1 MAVEKMKLLTI
12 LGNYDDLDKVI
23 DLCIESENFQPE
35 NASEFMGNSDGF
47 SYLNEENPYSFRLMK
62 IKEIFEH
69 FGTEPRFI
77 EDCAQVDA
85 EEAGRRTDNLYET
98 IKTIKDHD
106 SLVDAKIEDTKRAI
120 EQLSHFVHMDI
131 NLDDIHACDYVRVR
145 FGRLPFDGFE
155 KLKKYNKDISSI
167 FYPDSSD
174 DVGYWGMY
182 VTPIDQT
189 DEVDRVYASLFFE
202 RIRLSAFHGTP
213 AATVERL
220 KEELKAMQESKKE
233 IDESDDDY
241 FRGHNDLFDLYYSK
255 ILTLHDSFDVRKYA
269 AKYHGS
275 FFLAGWV
282 PKSAEKSLVEKLH
295 SIEGVEVES
304 ADPKDVKKL
313 TPPTKIKNS
322 FLTRAYKFYTEIYG
336 VPSYNE
342 VDPTGLVAVVYTLL
356 YGIMFA
362 DLGQGIVL
370 SIVGWFM
377 YKFMNMRLGKILIPC
392 GISAAIFGTAFGSV
406 FGNEELL
413 NPMFHA
419 LGFEEKPIE
428 IMDSAL
434 MFIIVSIVLGV
445 AVIIVS
451 MLFNVCSSFKK
462 RDFGSAVFGHNGISG
477 IVLYSSLILLLLNMF
492 ADLGISTKALAIG
505 GILVP
510 VLLIFMH
517 APLGD
522 IVSGRKPKIGSVSD
536 FIIENFFELFEV
548 ILSYMS
554 NTLSFLRVGAF
565 VLIHACMMS
574 TFAALAGITG
584 GGAAAVIIMIFGN
597 IFVIALEGLL
607 VGIQVLRLNFYE
619 IFSRFYD
626 GDGIPFSPV
635 KINADN

>member
-1 MAVEKMKLLTI
+1 MAVEKMKLLSI
-12 LGNYDDLDKVI
+12 LGPYDKLDEALRV
-23 DLCIESENFQPE
+23 CIESGSFQPE
-35 NASEFMGNSDGF
+35 NAAEFMGNSEGF

-69 FGTEPRFI
+69 FNKKPEFVSDC
-77 EDCAQVDA
+77 EDTDLD
-85 EEAGRRTDNLYET
+85 EANRRTDALYET
-98 IKTIKDHD
+98 IKSIKEHD
-106 SLVDAKIEDTKRAI
+106 SKVDGKIEEIKRTI
-120 EQLSHFVHMDI
+120 EQLSHFEHLDI
-131 NLDDIHACDYVRVR
+131 NLDDVFNCDYIRVR
-145 FGRLPFDGFE
+145 FGRLPFDSFE

-174 DVGYWGMY
+174 DVGYWGLY
-182 VTPIDQT
+182 VTPIDKT

-202 RIRLSAFHGTP
+202 RLRLPGSHGTP
-213 AATVERL
+213 EQTL
-220 KEELKAMQESKKE
+220 KQLREELKSLEESKKE
-233 IDESDDDY
+233 IDESDDIY
-241 FRGHNDLFDLYYSK
+241 FEEHIDLFNRYYSK
-255 ILTLHDSFDVRKYA
+255 IKSLSDSFEARKYA
-269 AKYHGS
+269 AKYHSS

-282 PKSAEKSLVEKLH
+282 PVKSEKKLTDALGK
-295 SIEGVEVES
+295 IEGVEVES
-304 ADPKDVKKL
+304 ANAKDVKRL
-313 TPPTKIKNS
+313 TPPTKMKNS
-322 FLTRAYKFYTEIYG
+322 PLTRAFKFFTEIYG

-342 VDPTGLVAVVYTLL
+342 IDPTPLIAVVYTLL

-362 DLGQGIVL
+362 DLGQGFVL
-370 SIVGWFM
+370 AIVGILM
-377 YKFMNMRLGKILIPC
+377 YKLKGMKLGKILVPC
-392 GISAAIFGTAFGSV
+392 GISGMFFGTVFGSV

-428 IMDSAL
+428 IMSSAL
-434 MFIIVSIVLGV
+434 MFIIASIVIGV
-445 AVIIVS
+445 LVIIVS
-451 MLFNVCSSFKK
+451 MLFNVFSSFKK
-462 RDFGSAVFGHNGISG
+462 RDFGSAIFGHNGICG
-477 IVLYSSLILLLLNMF
+477 IVLYSSLILLLINMF
-492 ADLGISTKALAIG
+492 ASLGINTKTLAIG

-510 VLLIFMH
+510 IILIFLKT
-517 APLGD
+517 PLGEL
-522 IVSGRKPKIGSVSD
+522 VSGRKPKIGSISD

-574 TFAALAGITG
+574 TFSALAGITG

-626 GDGIPFSPV
+626 GDGKPFTPLT
-635 KINADN
+635 INQ

>member
-1 MAVEKMKLLTI
+1 MAVEKMKLLSI
-12 LGNYDDLDKVI
+12 LGPYDDLNRVI
-23 DLCIESENFQPE
+23 DMCIESESFQPE
-35 NASEFMGNSDGF
+35 SASDFMGDSDGF
-47 SYLNEENPYSFRLMK
+47 SYLSEENPYSFRLMK

-69 FGTEPRFI
+69 FGYTPKFV
-77 EDCAQVDA
+77 EDCLQVDV
-85 EEAGRRTDNLYET
+85 EEANRRIDNLYET
-98 IKTIKDHD
+98 IRTIKDHD
-106 SLVDAKIEDTKRAI
+106 TVVDTKIEDTKRAI

-131 NLDDIHACDYVRVR
+131 NLDDVHACDYVRVR

-182 VTPIDQT
+182 VAPIDKT
-189 DEVDRVYASLFFE
+189 PEVDRVYASLFFE

-213 AATVERL
+213 AATVEHL
-220 KEELKAMQESKKE
+220 KEELKVMQESKKE
-233 IDESDDDY
+233 IDESGDNY
-241 FRGHNDLFDLYYSK
+241 FDEHTDLFNLYYSK
-255 ILTLHDSFDVRKYA
+255 IKTLYDKFDVRKYA

-282 PKSAEKSLVEKLH
+282 PKSAEKPLVDKLH
-295 SIEGVEVES
+295 SVEGVEVES
-304 ADPKDVKKL
+304 ADPKDIKKL
-313 TPPTKIKNS
+313 KPPTKMKNS
-322 FLTRAYKFYTEIYG
+322 LLTRAYEFYTEIYG

-342 VDPTGLVAVVYTLL
+342 IDPTPLIAVVYTLL

-370 SIVGWFM
+370 SLVGWFM
-377 YKFMNMRLGKILIPC
+377 YKFMNMRLGKILVPC

-406 FGNEELL
+406 FGYEHWLD
-413 NPMFHA
+413 PMFRA

-434 MFIIVSIVLGV
+434 MFIVVSIVLGV

-451 MLFNVCSSFKK
+451 MLFNVFSSIKK
-462 RDFGSAVFGHNGISG
+462 RDFGSAIFGHNGISG
-477 IVLYSSLILLLLNMF
+477 IVLYSSLILLLINMF
-492 ADLGISTKALAIG
+492 IGLGISTKALAIG

-510 VLLIFMH
+510 VILIFLH
-517 APLGD
+517 HPLGE
-522 IVSGRKPKIGSVSD
+522 IVCGRKPEIGSVSD

-574 TFAALAGITG
+574 TFSALAGITG
-584 GGAAAVIIMIFGN
+584 GGAAAVIIMVFGN

-626 GDGIPFSPV
+626 GDGIPFNPV
-635 KINADN
+635 KINAD

>member
-1 MAVEKMKLLTI
+1 MAVEKMKLLSI
-12 LGNYDDLDKVI
+12 LGPYDDLNRVI
-23 DLCIESENFQPE
+23 DMCIESESFQPE
-35 NASEFMGNSDGF
+35 SASDFMGDSDGF
-47 SYLNEENPYSFRLMK
+47 SYLSEENPYSFRLMK

-69 FGTEPRFI
+69 FGYTPKFV
-77 EDCAQVDA
+77 EDCLQVDV
-85 EEAGRRTDNLYET
+85 EEANRRVDNLYET
-98 IKTIKDHD
+98 IRTIKDHD
-106 SLVDAKIEDTKRAI
+106 TVVDTKIEDTKRAI

-131 NLDDIHACDYVRVR
+131 NLDDVHACDYVRVR

-182 VTPIDQT
+182 VAPIDKT
-189 DEVDRVYASLFFE
+189 PEVDRVYASLFFE

-213 AATVERL
+213 AATVEHL
-220 KEELKAMQESKKE
+220 KEELKVMQESKKE
-233 IDESDDDY
+233 IDESGDIY
-241 FRGHNDLFDLYYSK
+241 FDEHTDLFNLYYSK
-255 ILTLHDSFDVRKYA
+255 IKTLHDKFDVRKYA

-282 PKSAEKSLVEKLH
+282 PKSAEKPLVDKLH
-295 SIEGVEVES
+295 SVEGVEVES
-304 ADPKDVKKL
+304 ADPKDIKKL
-313 TPPTKIKNS
+313 KPPTKMKNS
-322 FLTRAYKFYTEIYG
+322 LLTRAYEFYTEIYG

-342 VDPTGLVAVVYTLL
+342 IDPTPLIAVVYTLL

-370 SIVGWFM
+370 SLVGWFM
-377 YKFMNMRLGKILIPC
+377 YKFMNMRIGKILVPC

-406 FGNEELL
+406 FGYEHWLD
-413 NPMFHA
+413 PMFRA

-434 MFIIVSIVLGV
+434 MFIVVSIVLGV

-451 MLFNVCSSFKK
+451 MLFNVFSSIKK
-462 RDFGSAVFGHNGISG
+462 RDFGSAIFGHNGISG
-477 IVLYSSLILLLLNMF
+477 IVLYSSLILLLINMF
-492 ADLGISTKALAIG
+492 MGLGISTKALAIG

-510 VLLIFMH
+510 VILIFLH
-517 APLGD
+517 HPLGE
-522 IVSGRKPKIGSVSD
+522 IVCGRKPEIGSVSD

-574 TFAALAGITG
+574 TFSALAGITG
-584 GGAAAVIIMIFGN
+584 GGAAAVIIMVFGN

-626 GDGIPFSPV
+626 GDGIPFNPV
-635 KINADN
+635 KINAY

>member
-1 MAVEKMKLLTI
+1 MAVEKMKLLSI
-12 LGNYDDLDKVI
+12 LGRYDDLDRVI
-23 DLCIESENFQPE
+23 DICIESENFQPE
-35 NASEFMGNSDGF
+35 SASEFMGDSEGF
-47 SYLNEENPYSFRLMK
+47 SYLSEENPYSFRLMK
-62 IKEIFEH
+62 AKEIFEH
-69 FGTEPRFI
+69 FGTVPEFV
-77 EDCAQVDA
+77 EDCSQVDV
-85 EEAGRRTDNLYET
+85 EEANRRIDNLYET
-98 IKTIKDHD
+98 IKTITDHD
-106 SLVDAKIEDTKRAI
+106 TVVDTKIEDIKRAI
-120 EQLSHFVHMDI
+120 EQLSHFEHMDI
-131 NLDDIHACDYVRVR
+131 NLDDVFDCDYIRVR

-182 VTPIDQT
+182 VTPIDRAA
-189 DEVDRVYASLFFE
+189 EADRVYASLFFE
-202 RIRLSAFHGTP
+202 RLRLPSYSGTP
-213 AATVERL
+213 ATTLAKL
-220 KEELKAMQESKKE
+220 KEELKVMQESKKE
-233 IDESDDDY
+233 IDESGDNY
-241 FRGHNDLFDLYYSK
+241 FEEHTDLFNLYYSK
-255 ILTLHDSFDVRKYA
+255 IKTLNDSFEVRKFA
-269 AKYHGS
+269 AKYHSS

-282 PKSAEKSLVEKLH
+282 PKSAEKELVDKLH
-295 SIEGVEVES
+295 SVDGVEVES
-304 ADPKDVKKL
+304 AEPKDFKKL
-313 TPPTKIKNS
+313 TPPTKMKNS
-322 FLTRAYKFYTEIYG
+322 PLTRAYKFYTEIYG

-342 VDPTGLVAVVYTLL
+342 IDPTPLIAVVYTLL

-370 SIVGWFM
+370 ALVGAFM
-377 YKFMNMRLGKILIPC
+377 FKKMGMRLGKILIPC
-392 GISAAIFGTAFGSV
+392 GISAALFGTAFGSV
-406 FGNEELL
+406 FGDEELL
-413 NPMFHA
+413 NPMFRA
-419 LGFEEKPIE
+419 FGFEEKPIH

-434 MFIIVSIVLGV
+434 MFIVVSIVLGV

-451 MLFNVCSSFKK
+451 MLFNVFSSIKK

-477 IVLYSSLILLLLNMF
+477 IVLYSSLILLLINMF
-492 ADLGISTKALAIG
+492 MGLGISTKALAIG

-510 VLLIFMH
+510 VILIFLH
-517 APLGD
+517 HPLGE
-522 IVSGRKPKIGSVSD
+522 IVCGRKPKIGSVSD

-584 GGAAAVIIMIFGN
+584 GGIAAVIIMIFGN

-626 GDGIPFSPV
+626 GDGIPFTPL
-635 KINADN
+635 KINAE

>member
-1 MAVEKMKLLTI
+1 MAVEKMKLLTV
-12 LGNYDDLDKVI
+12 LGNYDDLDRVI
-23 DLCIESENFQPE
+23 GVCIDSESFQPE
-35 NASEFMGNSDGF
+35 SASGFMGDSEGF
-47 SYLNEENPYSFRLMK
+47 SYLSEENPYSFRLMK
-62 IKEIFEH
+62 IKEIYEH
-69 FGTEPRFI
+69 FGQTPEFI
-77 EDCAQVDA
+77 KDCSQVNTDEANRRIDA
-85 EEAGRRTDNLYET
+85 LYET

-106 SLVDAKIEDTKRAI
+106 SKVDTQIEDIKRAI
-120 EQLSHFVHMDI
+120 DQLSHFEHMDI
-131 NLDDIHACDYVRVR
+131 NLDDVFDCDYIRVR

-182 VTPIDQT
+182 VTPIDRA
-189 DEVDRVYASLFFE
+189 EEADRVYASLFFE
-202 RIRLSAFHGTP
+202 RLRLPSYNGTP
-213 AATVERL
+213 ETTL
-220 KEELKAMQESKKE
+220 KHLREELKSLEESKKE
-233 IDESDDDY
+233 IDESDDVY
-241 FRGHNDLFDLYYSK
+241 FEEHSDLFDLYYSK
-255 ILTLHDSFDVRKYA
+255 ILTLHDSFEVRKYA

-282 PKSAEKSLVEKLH
+282 PKSSERALTDALH
-295 SIEGVEVES
+295 AVEGVEVES
-304 ADPKDVKKL
+304 ADPKDVKRL
-313 TPPTKIKNS
+313 TPPTKMKNS
-322 FLTRAYKFYTEIYG
+322 ILTRAYMFYTEIYG

-342 VDPTGLVAVVYTLL
+342 IDPTGLIAVVYTLL

-370 SIVGWFM
+370 AIVGYFM
-377 YKFMNMRLGKILIPC
+377 YKLKGMRLGKILIPC
-392 GISAAIFGTAFGSV
+392 GISAAIFGTVFGSV
-406 FGNEELL
+406 FGYEELL

-434 MFIIVSIVLGV
+434 MFIVVSIVLGV

-451 MLFNVCSSFKK
+451 MLFNVFSSIKK
-462 RDFGSAVFGHNGISG
+462 RDLGSAIFGHNGICG
-477 IVLYSSLILLLLNMF
+477 IILYSSLILLLINMF
-492 ADLGISTKALAIG
+492 MGLGISTKALAIG

-510 VLLIFMH
+510 VILIFLH

-522 IVSGRKPKIGSVSD
+522 IVSGRKPKIESISD

-574 TFAALAGITG
+574 TFSALAGITG
-584 GGAAAVIIMIFGN
+584 GGVAAIIIMIFGN

-626 GDGIPFSPV
+626 GDGIPFTPI
-635 KINADN
+635 KING

>member
-1 MAVEKMKLLTI
+1 MAVEKMKLLSI
-12 LGNYDDLDKVI
+12 LGSYDDLDKAIGVC
-23 DLCIESENFQPE
+23 LESGNFQPE
-35 NASEFMGNSDGF
+35 NATGFMGDSDGF
-47 SYLNEENPYSFRLMK
+47 SYINEENPYSFRLMK
-62 IKEIFEH
+62 IREIFEH
-69 FGTEPRFI
+69 FEKTPVFI
-77 EDCAQVDA
+77 PDCSQVDI
-85 EEAGRRTDNLYET
+85 EEANRRIDNLYET

-106 SLVDAKIEDTKRAI
+106 SLVDGRAEEIKRAI
-120 EQLSHFVHMDI
+120 EQLSHFEHLDI
-131 NLDDIHACDYVRVR
+131 NLDDVFDCDYIRVR

-155 KLKKYNKDISSI
+155 KLKRYNKDITSI

-182 VTPIDQT
+182 VTPIDKAA
-189 DEVDRVYASLFFE
+189 EADRVYASLFFE
-202 RIRLSAFHGTP
+202 RLRLPSYDGTP
-213 AATVERL
+213 ATTLAKLR
-220 KEELKAMQESKKE
+220 EELENMQESRKQ
-233 IDESDDDY
+233 IDESGDDY
-241 FRGHNDLFDLYYSK
+241 FFEHTELFNLYYSK
-255 ILTLHDSFDVRKYA
+255 IKTLNDSFDVRKYA
-269 AKYHGS
+269 AKYHSS

-282 PKSAEKSLVEKLH
+282 PKSAEKSLSDALH

-304 ADPKDVKKL
+304 ADPKDIKKL
-313 TPPTKIKNS
+313 RPPTKMKNS
-322 FLTRAYKFYTEIYG
+322 LLTRAYEFYTEIYG

-342 VDPTGLVAVVYTLL
+342 VDPTPLIAVVYTLL

-370 SIVGWFM
+370 SAVGWFM
-377 YKFMNMRLGKILIPC
+377 YKFMNMRLGKILVPC
-392 GISAAIFGTAFGSV
+392 GISAAIFGTVFGSV

-434 MFIIVSIVLGV
+434 MFIVVSIVLGV
-445 AVIIVS
+445 LVIIVS
-451 MLFNVCSSFKK
+451 MLFNVFSSIKK
-462 RDFGSAVFGHNGISG
+462 RDLGSAIFGHNGISG
-477 IVLYSSLILLLLNMF
+477 IVLYSSLILLLINMF
-492 ADLGISTKALAIG
+492 MGLGINTNALAIG

-510 VLLIFMH
+510 VILIFLH
-517 APLGD
+517 HPLGEL
-522 IVSGRKPKIGSVSD
+522 VCGRKPEIGSVSD

-584 GGAAAVIIMIFGN
+584 GGVAAVIIMIFGN

-626 GDGIPFSPV
+626 GDGIPFNPV
-635 KINADN
+635 KIEG

>member
-1 MAVEKMKLLTI
+1 MAVEKMKLLSI
-12 LGNYDDLDKVI
+12 LGPYDDLNRVI
-23 DLCIESENFQPE
+23 DMCIESESFQPE
-35 NASEFMGNSDGF
+35 SASDFMGDSDGF
-47 SYLNEENPYSFRLMK
+47 SYLSEENPYSFRLMK

-69 FGTEPRFI
+69 FGYTPKFV
-77 EDCAQVDA
+77 EDCLQVDV
-85 EEAGRRTDNLYET
+85 EEANRRIDNLYET
-98 IKTIKDHD
+98 IRTIKDHD
-106 SLVDAKIEDTKRAI
+106 TVVDTKIEDTKRAI

-131 NLDDIHACDYVRVR
+131 NLDDVHACDYVRVR

-182 VTPIDQT
+182 VAPIDKT
-189 DEVDRVYASLFFE
+189 PEVDRVYASLFFE

-213 AATVERL
+213 AATVEHL
-220 KEELKAMQESKKE
+220 KEELKVMQESKKE
-233 IDESDDDY
+233 IDESGDNY
-241 FRGHNDLFDLYYSK
+241 FDEHTDLFNLYYSK
-255 ILTLHDSFDVRKYA
+255 IKTLYDKFDVRKYA

-282 PKSAEKSLVEKLH
+282 PKSAEKPLVDKLH
-295 SIEGVEVES
+295 SVEGVEVES
-304 ADPKDVKKL
+304 ADPKDIKKL
-313 TPPTKIKNS
+313 KPPTKMKNS
-322 FLTRAYKFYTEIYG
+322 LLTRAYEFYTEIYG

-342 VDPTGLVAVVYTLL
+342 IDPTPLIAVVYTLL

-370 SIVGWFM
+370 SLVGWFM
-377 YKFMNMRLGKILIPC
+377 YKFMNMRLGKILVPC

-406 FGNEELL
+406 FGYEHWLD
-413 NPMFHA
+413 PMFRA

-434 MFIIVSIVLGV
+434 MFIVVSIVLGV

-451 MLFNVCSSFKK
+451 MLFNVFSSIKK
-462 RDFGSAVFGHNGISG
+462 RDFGSAIFGHNGISG
-477 IVLYSSLILLLLNMF
+477 IVLYSSLILLLINMF
-492 ADLGISTKALAIG
+492 MGLGISTKALAIG

-510 VLLIFMH
+510 VILIFLH
-517 APLGD
+517 HPLGE
-522 IVSGRKPKIGSVSD
+522 IVCGRKPEIGSVSD

-574 TFAALAGITG
+574 TFSALAGITG
-584 GGAAAVIIMIFGN
+584 GGAAAVIIMVFGN

-626 GDGIPFSPV
+626 GDGIPFNPV
-635 KINADN
+635 KINAD

>member
-1 MAVEKMKLLTI
+1 MAVEKMKLLSI
-12 LGNYDDLDKVI
+12 LGSYDDLDKAIGVC
-23 DLCIESENFQPE
+23 LESGNFQPE
-35 NASEFMGNSDGF
+35 NATGFMGDSDGF
-47 SYLNEENPYSFRLMK
+47 SYINEENPYSFRLMK
-62 IKEIFEH
+62 IREIFEH
-69 FGTEPRFI
+69 FEKTPVFI
-77 EDCAQVDA
+77 PDCSQVDI
-85 EEAGRRTDNLYET
+85 EEANRRIDNLYET
-98 IKTIKDHD
+98 IKTIKNHD
-106 SLVDAKIEDTKRAI
+106 SLVDGRAEEIKRAI
-120 EQLSHFVHMDI
+120 EQLSHFEHLDI
-131 NLDDIHACDYVRVR
+131 NLDDVFDCDYIRVR

-155 KLKKYNKDISSI
+155 KLKRYNKDITSI

-182 VTPIDQT
+182 VTPIDKAA
-189 DEVDRVYASLFFE
+189 EADRVYASLFFE
-202 RIRLSAFHGTP
+202 RLRLPSYDGTP
-213 AATVERL
+213 ATTLAKLR
-220 KEELKAMQESKKE
+220 EELENMQESRKQ
-233 IDESDDDY
+233 IDESGDDY
-241 FRGHNDLFDLYYSK
+241 FFEHTELFNLYYSK
-255 ILTLHDSFDVRKYA
+255 IKTLNDSFDVRKYA
-269 AKYHGS
+269 AKYHSS

-282 PKSAEKSLVEKLH
+282 PKSAEKSLSDALH

-304 ADPKDVKKL
+304 ADPKDIKKL
-313 TPPTKIKNS
+313 RPPTKMKNS
-322 FLTRAYKFYTEIYG
+322 LLTRAYEFYTEIYG

-342 VDPTGLVAVVYTLL
+342 VDPTPLIAVVYTLL

-370 SIVGWFM
+370 SAVGWFM
-377 YKFMNMRLGKILIPC
+377 YKFMNMRLGKILVPC
-392 GISAAIFGTAFGSV
+392 GISAAIFGTVFGSV

-434 MFIIVSIVLGV
+434 MFIVVSIVLGV
-445 AVIIVS
+445 LVIIVS
-451 MLFNVCSSFKK
+451 MLFNVFSSIKK
-462 RDFGSAVFGHNGISG
+462 RDLGSAIFGHNGISG
-477 IVLYSSLILLLLNMF
+477 IVLYSSLILLLINMF
-492 ADLGISTKALAIG
+492 MGLGINTKALAIG

-510 VLLIFMH
+510 VILIFLH
-517 APLGD
+517 HPLGEL
-522 IVSGRKPKIGSVSD
+522 VCGRKPEIGSVSD

-584 GGAAAVIIMIFGN
+584 GGVAAVIIMIFGN

-626 GDGIPFSPV
+626 GDGIPFNPV
-635 KINADN
+635 KIEG

>member
-1 MAVEKMKLLTI
+1 MAVEKMKLLTV

-23 DLCIESENFQPE
+23 DVCIESESFQPE
-35 NASEFMGNSDGF
+35 NASEFMGNSEGF
-47 SYLNEENPYSFRLMK
+47 SYISEENPYSFRLMK
-62 IKEIFEH
+62 IREIYEH
-69 FGTEPRFI
+69 FGVEPRFLK
-77 EDCAQVDA
+77 DCSQIDVD
-85 EEAGRRTDNLYET
+85 EAGRRIDNLYET

-213 AATVERL
+213 AATVEKL
-220 KEELKAMQESKKE
+220 KEELKTMQESKKE

-241 FRGHNDLFDLYYSK
+241 FSEHNELFDLYYSK
-255 ILTLHDSFDVRKYA
+255 ILTLHDSFEVRKYA

-275 FFLAGWV
+275 FFIAGWV
-282 PKSAEKSLVEKLH
+282 PKRAEKTLTDKLKE
-295 SIEGVEVES
+295 IDGVEIDS
-304 ADPKDVKKL
+304 ADPKDVKRL
-313 TPPTKIKNS
+313 TPPSKIKNS
-322 FLTRAYKFYTEIYG
+322 FLTRAYMFFTEIYG

-377 YKFMNMRLGKILIPC
+377 FKFMNMRLGKILIPC
-392 GISAAIFGTAFGSV
+392 GISAAIFGTVFGSV

-462 RDFGSAVFGHNGISG
+462 RDFGSALFGHNGISG

-522 IVSGRKPKIGSVSD
+522 IVSGRKPKIESVTD

-626 GDGIPFSPV
+626 GDGIPFNPV
-635 KINADN
+635 KINAD

>member
-1 MAVEKMKLLTI
+1 MAVEKMKLLTV
-12 LGNYDDLDKVI
+12 LGPYDDLNRVI

-35 NASEFMGNSDGF
+35 NASEFMKDAEGF
-47 SYLNEENPYSFRLMK
+47 SYLSEENPYSFRLMK
-62 IKEIFEH
+62 AKEIFEH
-69 FGTEPRFI
+69 FGAKPEFI
-77 EDCAQVDA
+77 EDCSEVDVD
-85 EEAGRRTDNLYET
+85 EASRRIDNLYET
-98 IKTIKDHD
+98 IKTISDHD
-106 SLVDAKIEDTKRAI
+106 HVVDTKIEDTEKAI

-131 NLDDIHACDYVRVR
+131 DLDDIHACDYVRVR

-182 VTPIDQT
+182 VTPIDKT
-189 DEVDRVYASLFFE
+189 AEVDRIYASLFFE

-213 AATVERL
+213 ADTVERL
-220 KEELKAMQESKKE
+220 REELKTMKESKKE
-233 IDESDDDY
+233 IDESGDDY
-241 FRGHNDLFDLYYSK
+241 FNGHTDLFNLYYSK
-255 ILTLHDSFDVRKYA
+255 IKTLNDSFEVRKYA

-282 PKSAEKSLVEKLH
+282 PLSAEKQLVDKLH
-295 SIEGVEVES
+295 SIDGVEVDS
-304 ADPKDVKKL
+304 AEPKEFKKL
-313 TPPTKIKNS
+313 TPPTKMKNS
-322 FLTRAYKFYTEIYG
+322 PLTRAYKFYTEIYG

-342 VDPTGLVAVVYTLL
+342 IDPTPLIAVVYTLL

-370 SIVGWFM
+370 SLVGLFM
-377 YKFMNMRLGKILIPC
+377 FKKMGMRLGKILVPC
-392 GISAAIFGTAFGSV
+392 GISAAIFGTVFGSV
-406 FGNEELL
+406 FGDEELL

-445 AVIIVS
+445 LVILVS
-451 MLFNVCSSFKK
+451 MLFNVFSSIKK
-462 RDFGSAVFGHNGISG
+462 RDFGSAIFGHNGISG
-477 IVLYSSLILLLLNMF
+477 IVLYSSLILLLINMF
-492 ADLGISTKALAIG
+492 MGLGISTSALAIG

-510 VLLIFMH
+510 VILIFLH
-517 APLGD
+517 HPLGEL
-522 IVSGRKPKIGSVSD
+522 VCGRKPKLGSISD
-536 FIIENFFELFEV
+536 FVIENFFELFEV

-626 GDGIPFSPV
+626 GSGIPFTPI
-635 KINADN
+635 KINAD

>member
-1 MAVEKMKLLTI
+1 MAVEKMKLLTV

-23 DLCIESENFQPE
+23 DVCIESESFQPE
-35 NASEFMGNSDGF
+35 NASEFMGNSEGF
-47 SYLNEENPYSFRLMK
+47 SYISEENPYSFRLMK
-62 IKEIFEH
+62 IREIYEH
-69 FGTEPRFI
+69 FGVEPRFLK
-77 EDCAQVDA
+77 DCSQIDVD
-85 EEAGRRTDNLYET
+85 EAGRRIDNLYET

-213 AATVERL
+213 AATVEKL
-220 KEELKAMQESKKE
+220 KEELKTMQESKKE

-241 FRGHNDLFDLYYSK
+241 FSEHNELFDLYYSK
-255 ILTLHDSFDVRKYA
+255 ILTLHDSFEVRKYA

-275 FFLAGWV
+275 FFIAGWV
-282 PKSAEKSLVEKLH
+282 PKRAEKTLTDKLKE
-295 SIEGVEVES
+295 IDGVEIDS
-304 ADPKDVKKL
+304 ADPKDVKRL
-313 TPPTKIKNS
+313 TPPSKIKNS
-322 FLTRAYKFYTEIYG
+322 FLTRAYMFFTEIYG

-377 YKFMNMRLGKILIPC
+377 FKFMNMRLGKILIPC
-392 GISAAIFGTAFGSV
+392 GISAALFGTVFGSV

-462 RDFGSAVFGHNGISG
+462 RDFGSALFGHNGISG

-522 IVSGRKPKIGSVSD
+522 IVSGRKPKIESVTD

-626 GDGIPFSPV
+626 GDGIPFNPV
-635 KINADN
+635 KINAD

>member
-1 MAVEKMKLLTI
+1 MAVEKMKLLSI
-12 LGNYDDLDKVI
+12 LGPYDDLNRVI
-23 DLCIESENFQPE
+23 DMCIESESFQPE
-35 NASEFMGNSDGF
+35 SASDFMGDSDGF
-47 SYLNEENPYSFRLMK
+47 SYLSEENPYSFRLMK

-69 FGTEPRFI
+69 FGYTPKFV
-77 EDCAQVDA
+77 EDCLQVDV
-85 EEAGRRTDNLYET
+85 EEANRRIDNLYET
-98 IKTIKDHD
+98 IRTIKDHD
-106 SLVDAKIEDTKRAI
+106 TVVDTKIEDTKRAI

-131 NLDDIHACDYVRVR
+131 NLDDVHACDYVRVR

-182 VTPIDQT
+182 VAPIDKT
-189 DEVDRVYASLFFE
+189 PEVDRVYASLFFE

-213 AATVERL
+213 AATVEHL
-220 KEELKAMQESKKE
+220 KEELKVMQESKKE
-233 IDESDDDY
+233 IDESGDNY
-241 FRGHNDLFDLYYSK
+241 FDEHTDLFNLYYSK
-255 ILTLHDSFDVRKYA
+255 IKTLHDKFDVRKYA

-282 PKSAEKSLVEKLH
+282 PKSAEKPLVDKLH
-295 SIEGVEVES
+295 SVEGVEVES
-304 ADPKDVKKL
+304 ADPKDIKKL
-313 TPPTKIKNS
+313 KPPTKMKNS
-322 FLTRAYKFYTEIYG
+322 LLTRAYEFYTEIYG

-342 VDPTGLVAVVYTLL
+342 IDPTPLIAVVYTLL

-370 SIVGWFM
+370 SLVGWFM
-377 YKFMNMRLGKILIPC
+377 YKFMNMRLGKILVPC

-406 FGNEELL
+406 FGYEHWLD
-413 NPMFHA
+413 PMFRA

-434 MFIIVSIVLGV
+434 MFIVVSIVLGV

-451 MLFNVCSSFKK
+451 MLFNVFSSIKK
-462 RDFGSAVFGHNGISG
+462 RDFGSAIFGHNGISG
-477 IVLYSSLILLLLNMF
+477 IVLYSSLILLLINMF
-492 ADLGISTKALAIG
+492 MGLGISTKALAIG

-510 VLLIFMH
+510 VILIFLH
-517 APLGD
+517 HPLGE
-522 IVSGRKPKIGSVSD
+522 IVCGRKPEIGSVSD

-574 TFAALAGITG
+574 TFSALAGITG
-584 GGAAAVIIMIFGN
+584 GGAAAVIIMVFGN

-626 GDGIPFSPV
+626 GDGIPFNPV
-635 KINADN
+635 KINAD

>member
-1 MAVEKMKLLTI
+1 MAVEKMKLLSI
-12 LGNYDDLDKVI
+12 LGSYDDLDKAIGV
-23 DLCIESENFQPE
+23 CIESGNFQPE
-35 NASEFMGNSDGF
+35 NATGFMGDSDGF
-47 SYLNEENPYSFRLMK
+47 SYINEENPYSFRLMK
-62 IKEIFEH
+62 IREIFEH
-69 FGTEPRFI
+69 FEKTPVFI
-77 EDCAQVDA
+77 PDCSQVDI
-85 EEAGRRTDNLYET
+85 EEANRRIDNLYET

-106 SLVDAKIEDTKRAI
+106 SLVDGRAEEIKRAI
-120 EQLSHFVHMDI
+120 EQLSHFEHLDI
-131 NLDDIHACDYVRVR
+131 NLDDVFDCDYIRVR

-155 KLKKYNKDISSI
+155 KLKRYNKDITSI

-182 VTPIDQT
+182 VTPIDKAA
-189 DEVDRVYASLFFE
+189 EADRVYASLFFE
-202 RIRLSAFHGTP
+202 RLRLPSYDGTP
-213 AATVERL
+213 ATTLAKLR
-220 KEELKAMQESKKE
+220 EELENMQESRKQ
-233 IDESDDDY
+233 IDESGDDY
-241 FRGHNDLFDLYYSK
+241 FFEHTELFNLYYSK
-255 ILTLHDSFDVRKYA
+255 IKTLNDSFDVRKYA
-269 AKYHGS
+269 AKYHSS

-282 PKSAEKSLVEKLH
+282 PKSAEKSLSDALH

-304 ADPKDVKKL
+304 ADPKDIKKL
-313 TPPTKIKNS
+313 RPPTKMKNS
-322 FLTRAYKFYTEIYG
+322 LLTRAYEFYTEIYG

-342 VDPTGLVAVVYTLL
+342 VDPTPLIAVVYTLL

-370 SIVGWFM
+370 SAVGWFM
-377 YKFMNMRLGKILIPC
+377 YKFMNMRLGKILVPC
-392 GISAAIFGTAFGSV
+392 GISAAIFGTVFGSV

-434 MFIIVSIVLGV
+434 MFIVVSIVLGV
-445 AVIIVS
+445 LVIIVS
-451 MLFNVCSSFKK
+451 MLFNVFSSIKK
-462 RDFGSAVFGHNGISG
+462 RDLGSAIFGHNGISG
-477 IVLYSSLILLLLNMF
+477 IVLYSSLILLLINMF
-492 ADLGISTKALAIG
+492 MGLGINTKALAIG

-510 VLLIFMH
+510 VILIFLH
-517 APLGD
+517 HPLGEL
-522 IVSGRKPKIGSVSD
+522 VCGRKPEIGSVSD

-584 GGAAAVIIMIFGN
+584 GGVAAVIIMIFGN

-626 GDGIPFSPV
+626 GDGIPFNPV
-635 KINADN
+635 KIEG

>member
-1 MAVEKMKLLTI
+1 MAVEKMKLLTV
-12 LGNYDDLDKVI
+12 LGNYDDLDRVI
-23 DLCIESENFQPE
+23 DVCIESESFQPE
-35 NASEFMGNSDGF
+35 NASEFMGNSEGF
-47 SYLNEENPYSFRLMK
+47 SYISEENPYSFRLMK
-62 IKEIFEH
+62 IREIYEH
-69 FGTEPRFI
+69 FGTAPRFLR
-77 EDCAQVDA
+77 DCLHVDA
-85 EEAGRRTDNLYET
+85 DEAGRRIDNLYET

-213 AATVERL
+213 AATVEKL
-220 KEELKAMQESKKE
+220 KEELKTMQESKKE

-241 FRGHNDLFDLYYSK
+241 FSEHNELFDLYYSK
-255 ILTLHDSFDVRKYA
+255 ILTLHDSFEVRKYA

-282 PKSAEKSLVEKLH
+282 PKSAEKALVEKLH
-295 SIEGVEVES
+295 SIDGVEVES
-304 ADPKDVKKL
+304 ADPKDVKRL

-322 FLTRAYKFYTEIYG
+322 FLTRAYMFFTEIYG

-377 YKFMNMRLGKILIPC
+377 FKFMNMRLGKILIPC
-392 GISAAIFGTAFGSV
+392 GISAALFGTVFGSV

-462 RDFGSAVFGHNGISG
+462 RDFGSALFGHNGISG

-522 IVSGRKPKIGSVSD
+522 IVSGRKPKIESVTD

-626 GDGIPFSPV
+626 GDGIPFNPV
-635 KINADN
+635 KINAD

>member
-1 MAVEKMKLLTI
+1 MAVEKMRLLSI
-12 LGNYDDLDKVI
+12 LGPYDDLNRVI
-23 DLCIESENFQPE
+23 DLCIESGSFQPE
-35 NASEFMGNSDGF
+35 SASEFMGDSDGF
-47 SYLNEENPYSFRLMK
+47 SYLSEENPYSFRLMK

-69 FGTEPRFI
+69 FGHTPVFAQ
-77 EDCAQVDA
+77 DCSQVDI
-85 EEAGRRTDNLYET
+85 EEANRRTDNLYET
-98 IKTIKDHD
+98 IRTIKDHD
-106 SLVDAKIEDTKRAI
+106 TVVDTKIEDTKRAI

-131 NLDDIHACDYVRVR
+131 NLDDVHACDYVRVR

-182 VTPIDQT
+182 VAPIDKT
-189 DEVDRVYASLFFE
+189 PEVDRVYASLFFE

-220 KEELKAMQESKKE
+220 KEELKEMQESKKE
-233 IDESDDDY
+233 IDESGDNY
-241 FRGHNDLFDLYYSK
+241 FEEHIDLFNLYYSK
-255 ILTLHDSFDVRKYA
+255 IKTLNDTFEVRKYA

-282 PKSAEKSLVEKLH
+282 PKSAEKALIDKLH

-304 ADPKDVKKL
+304 ADPKDFKKL
-313 TPPTKIKNS
+313 KPPTKMKNS
-322 FLTRAYKFYTEIYG
+322 PLTRAYEFYTEIYG
-336 VPSYNE
+336 APSYNE
-342 VDPTGLVAVVYTLL
+342 IDPTPLVAVVYTLL

-370 SIVGWFM
+370 SLVGWFM

-392 GISAAIFGTAFGSV
+392 GISAALFGTAFGSV
-406 FGNEELL
+406 FGYEHWLD
-413 NPMFHA
+413 PMFHA

-434 MFIIVSIVLGV
+434 MFIVVSIVLGV

-451 MLFNVCSSFKK
+451 MLFNVFSSIKK
-462 RDFGSAVFGHNGISG
+462 RDFGSAIFGHNGISG
-477 IVLYSSLILLLLNMF
+477 IVLYSSLILLLINMF
-492 ADLGISTKALAIG
+492 MGLGISTKALAVG

-510 VLLIFMH
+510 VILIFLH
-517 APLGD
+517 HPLGE
-522 IVSGRKPKIGSVSD
+522 IVCGRKPEIGSVSD

-574 TFAALAGITG
+574 TFAALASITG
-584 GGAAAVIIMIFGN
+584 GGAAAVIIMVFGN

-626 GDGIPFSPV
+626 GDGVPFTPV
-635 KINADN
+635 RINAD

>member
-1 MAVEKMKLLTI
+1 MAVEKMKLLSI
-12 LGNYDDLDKVI
+12 LGPYDDLNRVI
-23 DLCIESENFQPE
+23 DMCIESESFQPE
-35 NASEFMGNSDGF
+35 SASDFMGDSDGF
-47 SYLNEENPYSFRLMK
+47 SYLSEENPYSFRLMK

-69 FGTEPRFI
+69 FGYTPKFV
-77 EDCAQVDA
+77 EDCLQVDV
-85 EEAGRRTDNLYET
+85 EEANRRIDNLYET
-98 IKTIKDHD
+98 IRTIKDHD
-106 SLVDAKIEDTKRAI
+106 TVVDTKIEDTKRAI

-131 NLDDIHACDYVRVR
+131 NLDDVHACDYVRVR

-182 VTPIDQT
+182 VAPIDKT
-189 DEVDRVYASLFFE
+189 PEVDRVYASLFFE

-213 AATVERL
+213 AATVEHL
-220 KEELKAMQESKKE
+220 KEELKVMQESKKE
-233 IDESDDDY
+233 IDESGDNY
-241 FRGHNDLFDLYYSK
+241 FDEHTDLFNLYYSK
-255 ILTLHDSFDVRKYA
+255 IKTLHDKFDVRKYA

-282 PKSAEKSLVEKLH
+282 PKSAEKPLVDKLH
-295 SIEGVEVES
+295 SVEGVEVES
-304 ADPKDVKKL
+304 ADPKDIKKL
-313 TPPTKIKNS
+313 KPPTKMKNS
-322 FLTRAYKFYTEIYG
+322 LLTRAYEFYTEIYG

-342 VDPTGLVAVVYTLL
+342 IDPTPLIAVVYTLL

-370 SIVGWFM
+370 SLVGWFM
-377 YKFMNMRLGKILIPC
+377 YKFMNMRLGKILVPC

-406 FGNEELL
+406 FGYEHWLD
-413 NPMFHA
+413 PMFRA

-434 MFIIVSIVLGV
+434 MFIVVSIVLGV

-451 MLFNVCSSFKK
+451 MLFNVFSSIKK
-462 RDFGSAVFGHNGISG
+462 RDFGSAIFGHNGISG
-477 IVLYSSLILLLLNMF
+477 IVLYSSLILLLINMF
-492 ADLGISTKALAIG
+492 IGLGISTKALAIG

-510 VLLIFMH
+510 VILIFLH
-517 APLGD
+517 HPLGE
-522 IVSGRKPKIGSVSD
+522 IVCGRKPEIGSVSD

-574 TFAALAGITG
+574 TFSALAGITG
-584 GGAAAVIIMIFGN
+584 GGAAAVIIMVFGN

-626 GDGIPFSPV
+626 GDGIPFNPV
-635 KINADN
+635 KINAD

>member
-1 MAVEKMKLLTI
+1 MAVEKMKLLSI
-12 LGNYDDLDKVI
+12 LGPYDDLNRVI
-23 DLCIESENFQPE
+23 DMCIESESFQPE
-35 NASEFMGNSDGF
+35 SASDFMGDSDGF
-47 SYLNEENPYSFRLMK
+47 SYLSEENPYSFRLMK

-69 FGTEPRFI
+69 FGYTPKFV
-77 EDCAQVDA
+77 EDCLQVDV
-85 EEAGRRTDNLYET
+85 EEANRRIDNLYET
-98 IKTIKDHD
+98 IRTIKDHD
-106 SLVDAKIEDTKRAI
+106 TVVDTKIEDTKRAI

-131 NLDDIHACDYVRVR
+131 NLDDVHACDYVRVR

-182 VTPIDQT
+182 VAPIDKT
-189 DEVDRVYASLFFE
+189 PEVDRVYASLFFE

-213 AATVERL
+213 AATVEHL
-220 KEELKAMQESKKE
+220 KEELKVLQESKKE
-233 IDESDDDY
+233 IDESGDNY
-241 FRGHNDLFDLYYSK
+241 FDEHTDLFNLYYSK
-255 ILTLHDSFDVRKYA
+255 IKTLYDKFDVRKYA

-282 PKSAEKSLVEKLH
+282 PKSAEKPLVDKLH
-295 SIEGVEVES
+295 SVEGVEVES
-304 ADPKDVKKL
+304 ADPKDIKKL
-313 TPPTKIKNS
+313 KPPTKMKNS
-322 FLTRAYKFYTEIYG
+322 LLTRAYEFYTEIYG

-342 VDPTGLVAVVYTLL
+342 IDPTPLIAVVYTLL

-370 SIVGWFM
+370 SLVGWFM
-377 YKFMNMRLGKILIPC
+377 YKFMNMRLGKILVPC

-406 FGNEELL
+406 FGYEHWLD
-413 NPMFHA
+413 PMFRA

-434 MFIIVSIVLGV
+434 MFIVVSIVLGV

-451 MLFNVCSSFKK
+451 MLFNVFSSIKK
-462 RDFGSAVFGHNGISG
+462 RDFGSAIFGHNGISG
-477 IVLYSSLILLLLNMF
+477 IVLYSSLILLLINMF
-492 ADLGISTKALAIG
+492 MGLGISTKALAIG

-510 VLLIFMH
+510 VILIFLH
-517 APLGD
+517 HPLGE
-522 IVSGRKPKIGSVSD
+522 IVCGRKPEIGSVSD

-574 TFAALAGITG
+574 TFSALAGITG
-584 GGAAAVIIMIFGN
+584 GGAAAVIIMVFGN

-626 GDGIPFSPV
+626 GDGIPFNPV
-635 KINADN
+635 KINAD

>member
-1 MAVEKMKLLTI
+1 MKLLSI
-12 LGNYDDLDKVI
+12 LGAYGDLDKVI
-23 DLCIESENFQPE
+23 SVLINSESFQPE
-35 NASEFMGNSDGF
+35 NASEFMGDSEGF
-47 SYLNEENPYSFRLMK
+47 SYISEENPYSFRLMK
-62 IKEIFEH
+62 IKEIYEH
-69 FGTEPRFI
+69 FGQTPEFI
-77 EDCAQVDA
+77 KDCSAVDTD
-85 EEAGRRTDNLYET
+85 EANRRIDDLYET
-98 IKTIKDHD
+98 IKTINDHD
-106 SLVDAKIEDTKRAI
+106 SKVDTRLEDIKKAI
-120 EQLSHFVHMDI
+120 DQLSHFEHMDI
-131 NLDDIHACDYVRVR
+131 NLDDVFDCDYIRVR
-145 FGRLPFDGFE
+145 FGRLPFEGFE
-155 KLKKYNKDISSI
+155 KLKRYNKDISSI

-182 VTPIDQT
+182 VTPIDKAAET
-189 DEVDRVYASLFFE
+189 DRVYASLFFE
-202 RIRLSAFHGTP
+202 RLRLPIYNGTP
-213 AATVERL
+213 ATTLAHL
-220 KEELKAMQESKKE
+220 KEELKSLEESKKE
-233 IDESDDDY
+233 IDESDDIY
-241 FRGHNDLFDLYYSK
+241 FAEHTELFDLYYSK
-255 ILTLHDSFDVRKYA
+255 ILTLNDSFEVRKYA
-269 AKYHGS
+269 AKYHSS

-282 PKSAEKSLVEKLH
+282 PKSAEKALTDALSE
-295 SIEGVEVES
+295 IEGVEVES

-313 TPPTKIKNS
+313 TPPTKIKSS
-322 FLTRAYKFYTEIYG
+322 FLTRAYMFYTEIYG

-342 VDPTGLVAVVYTLL
+342 VDPTGLVAIVYTLL

-377 YKFMNMRLGKILIPC
+377 YKFMKMRLGKILIPC
-392 GISAAIFGTAFGSV
+392 GISAAVFGTAFGSV
-406 FGNEELL
+406 FGYEHWLD
-413 NPMFHA
+413 PMFHA
-419 LGFEEKPIE
+419 LGFEHKPIE

-451 MLFNVCSSFKK
+451 MLFNVVSGIKK
-462 RDFGSAVFGHNGISG
+462 RNLGSAIFGHNGICG
-477 IVLYSSLILLLLNMF
+477 IVLYSSLILLLINMF
-492 ADLGISTKALAIG
+492 MGLGISTKALAIG
-505 GILVP
+505 GILIP
-510 VLLIFMH
+510 VILIFLH

-522 IVSGRKPKIGSVSD
+522 IVSGRKPKIESISD

-626 GDGIPFSPV
+626 GDGIPFNPV
-635 KINADN
+635 RINAEN

>member
-1 MAVEKMKLLTI
+1 MAVEKMKLLSI
-12 LGNYDDLDKVI
+12 LGPYDDLNRVI
-23 DLCIESENFQPE
+23 DMCIESESFQPE
-35 NASEFMGNSDGF
+35 SASDFMGDSDGF
-47 SYLNEENPYSFRLMK
+47 SYLSEENPYSFRLMK

-69 FGTEPRFI
+69 FGYTPKFV
-77 EDCAQVDA
+77 EDCLQVDV
-85 EEAGRRTDNLYET
+85 EEANRRIDNLYET
-98 IKTIKDHD
+98 IRTIKDHD
-106 SLVDAKIEDTKRAI
+106 TVVDTKIEDTKRAI

-131 NLDDIHACDYVRVR
+131 NLDDVHACDYVRVR

-182 VTPIDQT
+182 VAPIDKT
-189 DEVDRVYASLFFE
+189 PEVDRVYASLFFE

-213 AATVERL
+213 AATVEHL
-220 KEELKAMQESKKE
+220 KEELKVMQESKKE
-233 IDESDDDY
+233 IDESGDIY
-241 FRGHNDLFDLYYSK
+241 FDEHTDLFNLYYSK
-255 ILTLHDSFDVRKYA
+255 IKTLHDKFDVRKYA

-282 PKSAEKSLVEKLH
+282 PKSAEKPLVDKLH
-295 SIEGVEVES
+295 SVEGVEVES
-304 ADPKDVKKL
+304 ADPKDIKKL
-313 TPPTKIKNS
+313 KPPTKMKNS
-322 FLTRAYKFYTEIYG
+322 LLTRAYEFYTEIYG

-342 VDPTGLVAVVYTLL
+342 IDPTPLIAVVYTLL

-370 SIVGWFM
+370 SLVGWFM
-377 YKFMNMRLGKILIPC
+377 YKFMNMRLGKILVPC

-406 FGNEELL
+406 FGYEHWLD
-413 NPMFHA
+413 PMFRA

-434 MFIIVSIVLGV
+434 MFIVVSIVLGV

-451 MLFNVCSSFKK
+451 MLFNVFSSIKK
-462 RDFGSAVFGHNGISG
+462 RDFGSAIFGHNGISG
-477 IVLYSSLILLLLNMF
+477 IVLYSSLILLLINMF
-492 ADLGISTKALAIG
+492 MGLGISTKALAIG

-510 VLLIFMH
+510 VILIFLH
-517 APLGD
+517 HPLGE
-522 IVSGRKPKIGSVSD
+522 IVCGRKPEIGSVSD

-574 TFAALAGITG
+574 TFSALAGITG
-584 GGAAAVIIMIFGN
+584 GGAAAVIIMVFGN

-626 GDGIPFSPV
+626 GDGIPFNPV
-635 KINADN
+635 KINAD